1 MRNNVCARKMKS
13 QTQNIMKQFNL
24 EEYLAN
30 PSKKVV
36 TRDGRKVT
44 RFLCTDA
51 KGDYPIVAL
60 VEKFS
65 GSEMPISY
73 TKEGENRIGA
83 KSNGDLFFV
92 PEKHEGWVN
101 IYKAGVYR
109 ETLVCMVNRY
119 VGSSIWPTEE
129 AAKTAADPDPVTTIK
144 IEWEE

>member
-1 MRNNVCARKMKS
+1 
-13 QTQNIMKQFNL
+13 MKQFNL

-73 TKEGENRIGA
+73 TKVGEYRIGA
-83 KSNGDLFFV
+83 KSDGDLFFV

-101 IYKAGVYR
+101 IYKAGVHR

-129 AAKTAADPDPVTTIK
+129 VAKTGADADPVATIK

>member
-1 MRNNVCARKMKS
+1 
-13 QTQNIMKQFNL
+13 MKQFNL
-24 EEYLAN
+24 AEYLKN

-83 KSNGDLFFV
+83 KSDGDLFFA

-101 IYKAGVYR
+101 IYKAAAPR
-109 ETLVCMVNRY
+109 ETLGCLVTRY
-119 VGSSIWPTEE
+119 AGSCIWSTEE
-129 AAKTAADPDPVTTIK
+129 EAKAAADPDPVATIK

>member
-1 MRNNVCARKMKS
+1 MKS

-36 TRDGRKVT
+36 RRDGRKVT

-83 KSNGDLFFV
+83 KAVGDLFFA
-92 PEKHEGWVN
+92 PEKHEGWLN
-101 IYKAGVYR
+101 LFKDTLGIIYGGCVYTSKD
-109 ETLVCMVNRY
+109 EAKEEH
-119 VGSSIWPTEE
+119 PTDKESHV
-129 AAKTAADPDPVTTIK
+129 ATVK